1 MLFQRPKDPFRSST
15 TSTQL
20 GLKTFSRLSMPMA
33 PILALDT
40 SRLEK
45 PLSASKT
52 RSARLLAWHQS
63 KEAVDEGLAEVLVEE
78 GQSQFVAVA
87 VEGVGSVLLPVL
99 SPKIRNLLV
108 HLVVF

>member
-1 MLFQRPKDPFRSST
+1 MLFQRPKDPFRSRT

-63 KEAVDEGLAEVLVEE
+63 KEAVDEGLAGVLVDA
-78 GQSQFVAVA
+78 GHSPVVAVA
-87 VEGVGSVLLPVL
+87 LEEALSGFLPRTC
-99 SPKIRNLLV
+99 PKPP
-108 HLVVF
+108 

>member
-63 KEAVDEGLAEVLVEE
+63 KEAVDEGLAEVLVDEITR
-78 GQSQFVAVA
+78 QTKLKLAD
-87 VEGVGSVLLPVL
+87 
-99 SPKIRNLLV
+99 SPRVMYPQLTD
-108 HLVVF
+108 